1 MLTLGTA
8 TTTEPVQGSSSKT
21 TLLTSPTAITDND
34 GNHLASAT
42 ITITSGIFSGDELFV
57 NGQQSG
63 TLDSGAI
70 TVTWNNTNKVL
81 TLTGYDTL
89 TEYATLFGEVSFQET
104 GNDTANTGTHT
115 ARTITWQANDG
126 AVGNPSG
133 TNTATTTVTIDRPP
147 VSTTNTIN
155 ILEGAT
161 SGPASLG
168 DTDPDGDPVTVT
180 AVTGGT
186 VGSPDTGT
194 YGTLTITNSD
204 TYTYTAGQTTAIN
217 TAANGSHP
225 VDTFT
230 YTASDAN
237 GGSTLETLK
246 FSIDR
251 PPVAKPNTF
260 SVNENGSVSGSGV
273 TSVLHNDSDPD
284 GELVSSCQRRYFR
297 WNVWRA
303 DPPADGSFTY
313 TADQTGAI
321 NGATPGLPPTDTF
334 NYTIAD
340 TLGGTSTAAN
350 ITFTV
355 HRPPTVTTLDHTV
368 TYGAGGNPIVID
380 DAVQVSDLDA
390 TNLESA
396 TIKISNFQT
405 GDVLGIVAV
414 DLINGNQ
421 IQGTNITESYDGN
434 GTLTLTGLD
443 SAADYQI
450 ALDEVTFSN
459 SLPSP
464 SLTPRTIDFS
474 ATGDTGAQS
483 DTGTDTVDVA
493 QGPLV
498 TALTLNGL
506 VEGTSTGTVTVANFT
521 DATLQNPT
529 TANFSATIDWGDGTP
544 DTTGTIVGPDGGPFS
559 VQGSHTYAEEGN
571 DTITVKV
578 TDNNNLS
585 GTGSDTENIADA
597 PLTPGTVTVIGGV
610 EGVTAAALSAT
621 FTDGNT
627 GAPASDFSG
636 TIDWGDT
643 TSTPFTSADVTTN
656 GSGAFTV
663 SGLSHLYS
671 EDGSYNVTVA
681 INDAGS
687 QSTIESGTTMIA
699 DAPLTAG
706 NVTVTGGVEGVAAAA
721 LSASFTDANTG
732 APASDFSG
740 TIDWGDTTSTPFTSA
755 NVTANGNGSF
765 TVSGINHLYAED
777 GSYNVSVAINDIGSQ
792 STTDTG
798 TATVAD
804 AQLTA
809 TDLPV
814 IGTEGTALNLVAVA
828 NFTDANPNGS
838 VGDFSA
844 TIDWGD
850 GTTGTGTVVATLN
863 GFQVEG
869 SHLYTDEGTFS
880 ISTSIA
886 DTGGSTAN
894 TISAATIGEGDVLT
908 GQSLVMTPNA
918 GQASV
923 TAVFSDIDTV
933 TDAGDFSATIN
944 WGDGTPATAGTVS
957 GGNGTF
963 TVTGLH
969 SYAAPT
975 PATVTVTLVDDPPG
989 TATGSFTLLVP
1000 ATPVVTAVSSTVSA
1014 SASETFTPAQ
1024 LFSAS

>member
-1 MLTLGTA
+1 M
-8 TTTEPVQGSSSKT
+8 
-21 TLLTSPTAITDND
+21 
-34 GNHLASAT
+34 
-42 ITITSGIFSGDELFV
+42 
-57 NGQQSG
+57 
-63 TLDSGAI
+63 
-70 TVTWNNTNKVL
+70 
-81 TLTGYDTL
+81 
-89 TEYATLFGEVSFQET
+89 
-104 GNDTANTGTHT
+104 
-115 ARTITWQANDG
+115 
-126 AVGNPSG
+126 
-133 TNTATTTVTIDRPP
+133 
-147 VSTTNTIN
+147 
-155 ILEGAT
+155 
-161 SGPASLG
+161 
-168 DTDPDGDPVTVT
+168 
-180 AVTGGT
+180 
-186 VGSPDTGT
+186 
-194 YGTLTITNSD
+194 
-204 TYTYTAGQTTAIN
+204 
-217 TAANGSHP
+217 
-225 VDTFT
+225 
-230 YTASDAN
+230 
-237 GGSTLETLK
+237 
-246 FSIDR
+246 
-251 PPVAKPNTF
+251 
-260 SVNENGSVSGSGV
+260 
-273 TSVLHNDSDPD
+273 
-284 GELVSSCQRRYFR
+284 
-297 WNVWRA
+297 
-303 DPPADGSFTY
+303 
-313 TADQTGAI
+313 
-321 NGATPGLPPTDTF
+321 
-334 NYTIAD
+334 
-340 TLGGTSTAAN
+340 
-350 ITFTV
+350 
-355 HRPPTVTTLDHTV
+355 
-368 TYGAGGNPIVID
+368 
-380 DAVQVSDLDA
+380 
-390 TNLESA
+390 
-396 TIKISNFQT
+396 
-405 GDVLGIVAV
+405 
-414 DLINGNQ
+414 
-421 IQGTNITESYDGN
+421 
-434 GTLTLTGLD
+434 
-443 SAADYQI
+443 
-450 ALDEVTFSN
+450 
-459 SLPSP
+459 
-464 SLTPRTIDFS
+464 
-474 ATGDTGAQS
+474 
-483 DTGTDTVDVA
+483 
-493 QGPLV
+493 V

-506 VEGTSTGTVTVANFT
+506 VEGNSTGTVTVANFT

-529 TANFSATIDWGDGTP
+529 TAKLSATIDWGDGTP

-559 VQGSHTYAEEGN
+559 VQGSHIYAEEGN

-643 TSTPFTSADVTTN
+643 TSTPFTSADVTAN

-687 QSTIESGTTMIA
+687 QSTIESGTTLIA

-732 APASDFSG
+732 AAASDFSG
-740 TIDWGDTTSTPFTSA
+740 TINWGDTTSTPFTSA

-886 DTGGSTAN
+886 DQGGSTAN

-933 TDAGDFSATIN
+933 TDVGDFSATIN

-1024 LFSAS
+1024 LFSATEAEGFPILNYEVEDETVGGNDGFWVLNGAVLPNGQITTLTAAQLSQLSFVAGSASTPLTDTLEVAASDSAGFGPFTSFTVTSAAHASTSAPTVTAANEQKAPGLSLAASSLFSGTAFGNNTIASYEVVG